1 MAPSAPL
8 LPPLPSDGEDRL
20 TGLGCPD
27 CSGSL
32 FVREHR
38 KVVTF
43 FCWIGHEYSLGE
55 MLAAK
60 EEIIEGRLWI
70 AYSALEEIAIVVE
83 QLEASGFAL
92 SDPEGYRNR
101 ATIARSQAN
110 KIRSAIESDRPLI
123 PRSAEDH
130 FVQDPP

>member
-1 MAPSAPL
+1 MASSAPL
-8 LPPLPSDGEDRL
+8 VPPLPPDGESRL
-20 TGLGCPD
+20 TGLACPD
-27 CSGSL
+27 CAGSL
-32 FVREHR
+32 LVRVHR

-60 EEIIEGRLWI
+60 EEVIERRLWI
-70 AYSALEEIAIVVE
+70 ACSSLEEIAIILE
-83 QLEASGFAL
+83 QLEAAGFEL

-101 ATIARSQAN
+101 SAVARIQATKVRA
-110 KIRSAIESDRPLI
+110 AIESDRPLI
-123 PRSAEDH
+123 PRAAQDH